1 MASRRRPSVPTG
13 VVPRAALLQG
23 AARRP
28 VRGVVDA
35 AAGGP
40 DRRRQVGAPSNG
52 AREGVPLDRHG
63 EAGRLAHL
71 QAHGDLAAVVAG
83 PRRRDPE
90 PPLAHVDQ
98 GGVGVHLRGRRRH
111 RARLSGPAAL
121 LRWGGRLI
129 VAGCVYGA
137 AETTRGRATTAA
149 DAEGMGE
156 LGLLGGRGSR
166 TRAIDV
172 ENVRTTDDAD

>member
-1 MASRRRPSVPTG
+1 
-13 VVPRAALLQG
+13 
-23 AARRP
+23 
-28 VRGVVDA
+28 
-35 AAGGP
+35 
-40 DRRRQVGAPSNG
+40 
-52 AREGVPLDRHG
+52 
-63 EAGRLAHL
+63 
-71 QAHGDLAAVVAG
+71 
-83 PRRRDPE
+83 
-90 PPLAHVDQ
+90 
-98 GGVGVHLRGRRRH
+98 
-111 RARLSGPAAL
+111 
-121 LRWGGRLI
+121 